1 MSVFS
6 VFTGR
11 PAERASQ
18 KQSTCFRVLS
28 RGFLYLCHLQN
39 VTKIITLLITIIIII
54 IITTTTT
61 IILVALKYEG
71 EVISTTQNRRHIGTV
86 TNSAKPKII
95 AMAGICELGKEMSQE
110 PLSLYLLYVTSV

>member
-39 VTKIITLLITIIIII
+39 VTKIITLLITIIITTT
-54 IITTTTT
+54 TTTTT

-86 TNSAKPKII
+86 TNCQTQDYSH
-95 AMAGICELGKEMSQE
+95 GWHL
-110 PLSLYLLYVTSV
+110 